1 MNNLENIK
9 GVIGYKVF
17 NPDWTCRNNFKYE
30 VGKTYKHEGEIGLC
44 KGGFHFCR
52 KLISCFKYYPFD
64 TNNKVAI
71 IVATGEI
78 IDGEDKSVT
87 NEITIVKELN
97 WYEVLDMI
105 NSGKNNTGLGNSG
118 DSNNGDWNSGNYNIG
133 NYNSGY
139 CNTGDYNVGNRNS
152 EDCNTGDY
160 NTGYFNIGN
169 CNTGNYNSG
178 NCNTGDY
185 NTGNCNIGNYNSG
198 DFNTCNHSTGI
209 FNTEEDKI
217 KIFNKPSNWTYQNWL
232 NSDSYCILSN
242 VKLTK
247 WIDELN
253 MTEEEKE
260 KHPQYKTTRGYLKKY
275 TYKEAWKNI
284 WKELTEE
291 EKDIIMTELPNFD
304 KDIFKEITGID
315 VDEK

>member
-9 GVIGYKVF
+9 GVIGYKVV

-30 VGKTYKHEGEIGLC
+30 VGKTYKHEGEIGVC
-44 KGGFHFCR
+44 KEGFHFCR

-87 NEITIVKELN
+87 DDITILKELN
-97 WYEVLDMI
+97 WHEVLDMV

-118 DSNNGDWNSGNYNIG
+118 DYNSGYFNSG

-139 CNTGDYNVGNRNS
+139 YNSGNRNS
-152 EDCNTGDY
+152 GDCNTGNRNTEDCNTGDY
-160 NTGYFNIGN
+160 NTGYFNSGN
-169 CNTGNYNSG
+169 CNTGNRNSG
-178 NCNTGDY
+178 DFNTGDY
-185 NTGNCNIGNYNSG
+185 NTG

-217 KIFNKPSNWTYQNWL
+217 KIFNKPSNWTYQNWI
-232 NSDSYCILSN
+232 NSDSWYILSN

-247 WIDELN
+247 WITVDD

-260 KHPQYKTTRGYLKKY
+260 QHPQYKTTGGYLKKY
-275 TYKEAWKNI
+275 EYKEACKNM
-284 WKELTEE
+284 WNELTEE
-291 EKDIIMTELPNFD
+291 ERNIIMTELPNFD

>member
-30 VGKTYKHEGEIGLC
+30 IGETYKHKDKIGLC
-44 KGGFHFCR
+44 EGGFHFCR
-52 KLISCFKYYPFD
+52 KLIDCFNYYPF
-64 TNNKVAI
+64 NPENKVAI
-71 IVATGEI
+71 VIATGKVI
-78 IDGEDKSVT
+78 NGYDKSVT
-87 NEITIVKELN
+87 DEITILKKLN
-97 WYEVLDMI
+97 WHEALDMI

-118 DSNNGDWNSGNYNIG
+118 NYNSGYYNSGNYN
-133 NYNSGY
+133 SGDY
-139 CNTGDYNVGNRNS
+139 NTGDRNT

-160 NTGYFNIGN
+160 NTGNR
-169 CNTGNYNSG
+169 
-178 NCNTGDY
+178 NTGDY
-185 NTGNCNIGNYNSG
+185 NTGNCNTG

-217 KIFNKPSNWTYQNWL
+217 KIFNKPSNWTYQNWV
-232 NSDSYCILSN
+232 NSDSCYILSN

-247 WIDELN
+247 WIKVDD

-260 KHPQYKTTRGYLKKY
+260 QHLQYKTTGGYLKKY
-275 TYKEAWKNI
+275 EYKEACKNM
-284 WKELTEE
+284 WNELTEE
-291 EKDIIMTELPNFD
+291 ERNIIMTELPNFD

-315 VDEK
+315 VDEYDK

>member
-44 KGGFHFCR
+44 EGGFHFCR
-52 KLISCFKYYPFD
+52 KLIDCFKYYPF
-64 TNNKVAI
+64 NPENKVALI
-71 IVATGEI
+71 SANGKV
-78 IDGEDKSVT
+78 IDGNDKSVT
-87 NEITIVKELN
+87 DEITIIKELN
-97 WYEVLDMI
+97 WHEVLDMV
-105 NSGKNNTGLGNSG
+105 NDGNCNTGKR
-118 DSNNGDWNSGNYNIG
+118 
-133 NYNSGY
+133 
-139 CNTGDYNVGNRNS
+139 NTGDYNTGDYNSGNCNSGYFNGGNRNTGDFNTGNRNT

-160 NTGYFNIGN
+160 NTGYCNSGN
-169 CNTGNYNSG
+169 CNAGNYNSG
-178 NCNTGDY
+178 DF
-185 NTGNCNIGNYNSG
+185 NTGNRNSG

-217 KIFNKPSNWTYQNWL
+217 KIFNKPSNWTYQNWI
-232 NSDSYCILSN
+232 NSDSWYILSN

-247 WIDELN
+247 WITVDD

-260 KHPQYKTTRGYLKKY
+260 QHPQYKTTGGYLKKY
-275 TYKEAWKNI
+275 TYKEAWKNM
-284 WKELTEE
+284 WNELTEE

-315 VDEK
+315 VDKDDK

>member
-30 VGKTYKHEGEIGLC
+30 IGETYKHKDKIGLC
-44 KGGFHFCR
+44 EGGFHFCR
-52 KLISCFKYYPFD
+52 KLIDCFNYYPF
-64 TNNKVAI
+64 NPENKVALI
-71 IVATGEI
+71 SANGKV
-78 IDGEDKSVT
+78 IDGNDKSVT
-87 NEITIVKELN
+87 NEITIIKEIS
-97 WYEVLDMI
+97 WYEALDVI
-105 NSGKNNTGLGNSG
+105 NSGKNNTGLGN
-118 DSNNGDWNSGNYNIG
+118 
-133 NYNSGY
+133 
-139 CNTGDYNVGNRNS
+139 
-152 EDCNTGDY
+152 
-160 NTGYFNIGN
+160 
-169 CNTGNYNSG
+169 
-178 NCNTGDY
+178 TGDY
-185 NTGNCNIGNYNSG
+185 NTGNRNSGDYNSGYYNSGNYNSGHYNSGNRNSGDFNTGNRNSG

-217 KIFNKPSNWTYQNWL
+217 KIFNKPSNWTYQNWI
-232 NSDSYCILSN
+232 NSDSWYILSN

-247 WIDELN
+247 WITVDD

-260 KHPQYKTTRGYLKKY
+260 QHPQYKTTGGYLKKY
-275 TYKEAWKNI
+275 EYKEACKNM
-284 WKELTEE
+284 WNELTEE

>member
-52 KLISCFKYYPFD
+52 KLISCFNYYPFN

-87 NEITIVKELN
+87 DDITILKELN
-97 WYEVLDMI
+97 WHEVLDMV
-105 NSGKNNTGLGNSG
+105 NDGNGNTGK
-118 DSNNGDWNSGNYNIG
+118 
-133 NYNSGY
+133 
-139 CNTGDYNVGNRNS
+139 R
-152 EDCNTGDY
+152 NTGDY
-160 NTGYFNIGN
+160 NTGD
-169 CNTGNYNSG
+169 YNSG
-178 NCNTGDY
+178 NCNSGYFNSGNRNTGDFNSGYY
-185 NTGNCNIGNYNSG
+185 NTGDFNSGDCNIGNYNSG

-247 WIDELN
+247 WIDIDD

-260 KHPQYKTTRGYLKKY
+260 QHTVGYLKKY
-275 TYKEAWKNI
+275 TYKEAWKNM
-284 WKELTEE
+284 WNELTEE